1 MKSLKTPPNS
11 LQSQAELTQAELSGQ
26 NAVVAKAKQTIDKIF
41 EATAAYPSSPLIT
54 PTIFRKT
61 AAQNDPFASATRPL
75 PRIDSPYVS
84 YRDTFRPY
92 PNLESWGI
100 DMSKPHDDIYAYR
113 NIVSPLLPIH
123 TMAHKMRKVDHV

>member
-61 AAQNDPFASATRPL
+61 AAQNDPFASATIPTWNRGASICPSL
-75 PRIDSPYVS
+75 TMIFTRIA
-84 YRDTFRPY
+84 T
-92 PNLESWGI
+92 
-100 DMSKPHDDIYAYR
+100 
-113 NIVSPLLPIH
+113 
-123 TMAHKMRKVDHV
+123 